1 MGQEAAGNQMQRL
14 EIEGCWCLVLRWQD
28 LPWISEV
35 GPLRPHAPC
44 FPAVSPRYHTRA
56 GQHTPEF
63 PVVLFQWVFA
73 RATGR
78 VGS

>member
-1 MGQEAAGNQMQRL
+1 MLVSGLQVARSAMDLRSGASEAN
-14 EIEGCWCLVLRWQD
+14 
-28 LPWISEV
+28 
-35 GPLRPHAPC
+35 APC
-44 FPAVSPRYHTRA
+44 FPAVSPRYHTRV

-63 PVVLFQWVFA
+63 PVVLFQWVSA